1 MRLTKA
7 IEAGKNKFWLQGH
20 VRKNPSSTAQ
30 WFVML
35 TDKNQMQH
43 MLVDDQE
50 NPIVSED
57 LNRIAE
63 IMKSVGIKEF
73 SVFI

>member
-1 MRLTKA
+1 MRLSKA
-7 IEAGKNKFWLQGH
+7 IEAGKNKFWLYGN

-35 TDKNQMQH
+35 TDKNEMQH
-43 MLVDDQE
+43 MLLDDQE

-57 LNRIAE
+57 LNRITK
-63 IMKSVGIKEF
+63 IMKSVGIREF